1 MVRPIAAQTTLVE
14 QVYDEILAEISDG
27 RLKSNAR
34 LIQDDLARS
43 LGVSRQPVQQAL
55 LLLNSRGYLQEAPGR
70 GLVVAPID
78 IRTVGELYAVRTVI
92 EGMAARLA
100 ASRHDKATTDRATI
114 DKAAALI
121 DHGRQCARQGAIAK
135 LIRADMEFHK
145 TIYDMSGNRMIHE
158 MLRPA
163 WHHCGRAMGEVL
175 AQEEAP
181 REIWEQHEAILDAI
195 MREDPESAEARA
207 REHVSVVSEVFIAGL
222 RRGGREAKAG

>member
-55 LLLNSRGYLQEAPGR
+55 LLLHSQGYLQEAPGR
-70 GLVVAPID
+70 GLIVAPID
-78 IRTVGELYAVRTVI
+78 IRTVGELYDIRCAI

-100 ASRHDKATTDRATI
+100 ADRHHDKASTDR
-114 DKAAALI
+114 AAALI
-121 DHGRQCARQGAIAK
+121 DHGRQYARQGVIAK
-135 LIRADMEFHK
+135 LIRADMDFHK
-145 TIYDMSGNRMIHE
+145 TIYDMSGNQMIRE
-158 MLRPA
+158 VLQPA
-163 WHHCGRAMGEVL
+163 WYHCGRVMGEVL

-181 REIWEQHEAILDAI
+181 REIWEQHEAILSAI
-195 MREDPESAEARA
+195 MRADPNAAEMLA
-207 REHVSVVSEVFIAGL
+207 REHVSIVATVFIAGL
-222 RRGGREAKAG
+222 RRSGDREARAS

>member
-78 IRTVGELYAVRTVI
+78 IR
-92 EGMAARLA
+92 
-100 ASRHDKATTDRATI
+100 
-114 DKAAALI
+114 
-121 DHGRQCARQGAIAK
+121 
-135 LIRADMEFHK
+135 
-145 TIYDMSGNRMIHE
+145 
-158 MLRPA
+158 
-163 WHHCGRAMGEVL
+163 
-175 AQEEAP
+175 
-181 REIWEQHEAILDAI
+181 
-195 MREDPESAEARA
+195 
-207 REHVSVVSEVFIAGL
+207 
-222 RRGGREAKAG
+222 